1 MEMTNQSAVKV
12 DRADGWYRMMM
23 LIVASL
29 AFGSL
34 AQADDNR
41 GLRRG
46 GDPHQVSISG
56 LSSGGAMALQY
67 AVAHSGSIIGV
78 GSVAGPAWN
87 CAEGDLAHAM
97 QVCMKG
103 QGTVQPKTDLAR
115 QFAAAGKIDSLS
127 GDTTST
133 LKRSFVFQSPQ
144 DEVINP
150 RSGQAN
156 VDFLAA
162 LTGVAPKVDR
172 GHADDGSERAGH
184 GIISPDG
191 TNSCSGLGSTFVRRC
206 GAEDNPAEVLS
217 TIYGGEPDPT
227 RRKEVPDADVWEF
240 DQQPLIDAVKNEGA
254 SVSGDYVWW
263 YQALPSTERQN
274 LDLAPT
280 GYIYV
285 PMAVCG
291 QDQPPCRVHV
301 ALHGCAQD
309 PKLFA
314 RKSGYNDWAEHYR
327 TIIVYPAIKARHPW
341 PWDYLLGAEPN
352 PLGCW
357 DWWGYLDPGTGG
369 DRYLTKDAPQ
379 MKVINRIIAEV
390 TKSRP

>member
-1 MEMTNQSAVKV
+1 METANQRAVKV
-12 DRADGWYRMMM
+12 DRADGWYRVML

-34 AQADDNR
+34 AQADDNL

-67 AVAHSGSIIGV
+67 AVAHSSSIIGV
-78 GSVAGPAWN
+78 GSVAGLAWD
-87 CAEGDLAHAM
+87 CAEGDLAKAM
-97 QVCMKG
+97 QVCMNK
-103 QGTVQPKTDLAR
+103 QGTPQAKTDLAR

-191 TNSCSGLGSTFVRRC
+191 TDSCSGLGSTFVRRC

-227 RRKEVPDADVWEF
+227 KRKEVPDADVWEF
-240 DQQPLIDAVKNEGA
+240 DQQPLIDAVKNEVA

-263 YQALPSTERQN
+263 YQALQSTERQN

-285 PMAVCG
+285 PRAVCG
-291 QDQPPCRVHV
+291 KDQPPCRVHV

-379 MKVINRIIAEV
+379 MKVIDRIIAEV
-390 TKSRP
+390 TKSPS

>member
-1 MEMTNQSAVKV
+1 MPRYFFNVYKDLPEK
-12 DRADGWYRMMM
+12 RAHGRML

-29 AFGSL
+29 AFSSL
-34 AQADDNR
+34 AQADDNQ

-78 GSVAGPAWN
+78 GSVAGPAWY

-103 QGTVQPKTDLAR
+103 QGTVRPKTDLAR

-127 GDTTST
+127 GNTTSA
-133 LKRSFVFQSPQ
+133 LKHSFVFQSKE
-144 DEVINP
+144 DEVLNP

-162 LTGVAPKVDR
+162 LTGVAPKVDQGR
-172 GHADDGSERAGH
+172 SDDGSANAGH

-191 TNSCSGLGSTFVRRC
+191 TDSCSGKGKTFIRRC

-217 TIYGGEPDPT
+217 TMYGEEMPDPST
-227 RRKEVPDADVWEF
+227 RKEVADADVWEF
-240 DQQPLIDAVKNEGA
+240 DQQPMIDAVKNEGV
-254 SVSGDYVWW
+254 SVSGDYVFW
-263 YQALPSTERQN
+263 YQSSQSTQRQN
-274 LDLAPT
+274 FDLAPK

-285 PMAVCG
+285 PTVCEQG
-291 QDQPPCRVHV
+291 RPPCRVHV

-314 RKSGYNDWAEHYR
+314 QKSGYNDWAEHYR
-327 TIIVYPAIKARHPW
+327 AIIVYPAIKAREPW
-341 PWDYLLGAEPN
+341 PWDYLSGAEPN

-369 DRYLTKDAPQ
+369 DRYLTKDGPQ
-379 MKVINRIIAEV
+379 IRVIERIIAEV
-390 TKSRP
+390 TKPLP